1 MRLRSFRGA
10 LCQELDLGLSGLR
23 VQAVQVLLDILVMLP
38 MHCVMGEWHPAQR
51 Q

>member
-23 VQAVQVLLDILVMLP
+23 VQAMQVLLDVLVMLP
-38 MHCVMGEWHPAQR
+38 MHVMGEWHPAQR